1 MGREIYTTNDQLGG
15 TMIMFP
21 NGVTHLL
28 ADSHLDSVMKA
39 LQWLAFVPA
48 LKNSPLPV
56 LDINGVDTID
66 RYVAFTPV
74 KGIAY
79 DPRLLLTGTG
89 SGDSWVSGMLDR
101 CSFIESLSGWAKTVI
116 VGRGRLGGVPL
127 GVIVT
132 ENRTAE
138 ATKVILKDI

>member
-1 MGREIYTTNDQLGG
+1 
-15 TMIMFP
+15 MIMFP

-28 ADSHLDSVMKA
+28 ADSHLDSVIKA

-48 LKNSPLPV
+48 TKNSPLPK
-56 LDINGVDTID
+56 LEISGVDTVD
-66 RYVAFTPV
+66 RCVTFAPV
-74 KGIAY
+74 KGIPY

-89 SGDSWVSGMLDR
+89 SSDSWVSGMLDR
-101 CSFIESLSGWAKTVI
+101 GSFIESLSGWAKTVI
-116 VGRGRLGGVPL
+116 VGRGRLGGIPL

-138 ATKVILKDI
+138 ATKVLF